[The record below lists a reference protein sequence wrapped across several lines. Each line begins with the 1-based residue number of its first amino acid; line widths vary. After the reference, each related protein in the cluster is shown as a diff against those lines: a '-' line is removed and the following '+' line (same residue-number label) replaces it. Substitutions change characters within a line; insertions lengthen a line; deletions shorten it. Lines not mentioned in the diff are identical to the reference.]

1 MRTDRRADRQ
11 TDRQTDE
18 LMRCGLFHWKVGEN
32 NSSVRLSVRLS
43 VTMFDQIFCTNYYG
57 CFVLWSLSK
66 PQFWKTEWCVWAFLL
81 RMENG
86 FVPRAEGPW
95 FLFRIPIRNV
105 PFPIRYICVRRT
117 NEGRNLTFVPRAE
130 GPWFVGAG
138 RRLFVDICTIESG
151 RDPTNYY

>member
-1 MRTDRRADRQ
+1 
-11 TDRQTDE
+11 
-18 LMRCGLFHWKVGEN
+18 
-32 NSSVRLSVRLS
+32 
-43 VTMFDQIFCTNYYG
+43 MFDQIFCTNYYG

-86 FVPRAEGPW
+86 FVPRAEGP
-95 FLFRIPIRNV
+95 
-105 PFPIRYICVRRT
+105 YDD
-117 NEGRNLTFVPRAE
+117 EGRNFVPRAE